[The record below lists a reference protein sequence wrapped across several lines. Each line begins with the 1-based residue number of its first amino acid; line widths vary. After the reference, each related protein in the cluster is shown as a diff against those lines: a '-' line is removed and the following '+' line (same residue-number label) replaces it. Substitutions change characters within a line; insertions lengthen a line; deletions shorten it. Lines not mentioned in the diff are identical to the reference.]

1 MTTLTS
7 RRLRR
12 ACCCGWRPITK
23 LFTSLA
29 PLLVVVGTC
38 LGSVPVLAKDLQWVV
53 YYGAEAPAEAFDL
66 YDLIVLESFE
76 HPPLQPLKD
85 RGATVLGYLSVGE
98 VERQRPY
105 FAEIEAQNLLIHESP
120 TWPGSFS
127 IDVRDPKWTKRV
139 IEDLIPFILHQGFD
153 GVMLDTLDNPPDLER
168 KDPRRFAGMTPAT
181 ARLVRTI
188 RRHYPDIKIM
198 VNRAYEILPEIG
210 GDIDYVLGES
220 VYAGYDFSA
229 KKPRRIGKRNYDYQ
243 VEILK
248 RVREQ
253 NPQLQIMTLD
263 YWDPADTEGTTDIY
277 TIQRSNGFAPYVST
291 IELNRIIKEP
301 GR

>member
-1 MTTLTS
+1 MAPLNS

-12 ACCCGWRPITK
+12 VCRRGWWPITK
-23 LFTSLA
+23 LFTSFA
-29 PLLVVVGTC
+29 PVLMVIGTC
-38 LGSVPVLAKDLQWVV
+38 LVSLPVAAKDLRWVV
-53 YYGAEAPAEAFDL
+53 YYGAKAPVEAFDP

-76 HPPLQPLKD
+76 HPPIQPLKD

-98 VERQRPY
+98 IERQRPY
-105 FAEIEAQNLLIHESP
+105 YADVEAQNLLIHESP
-120 TWPGSFS
+120 NWPGSFS
-127 IDVRDPKWTKRV
+127 VDVRDPKWTKRV
-139 IEDLIPFILHQGFD
+139 VEELIPFILHQGFD

-168 KDPRRFAGMTPAT
+168 NDPHRFAGMTPAT

-188 RRHYPDIKIM
+188 RRHYPNIKIM

-220 VYAGYDFSA
+220 VYAGYDFSK
-229 KKPRRIGKRNYDYQ
+229 KKPKRTSKRNYEYQ

-248 RVREQ
+248 RVHEQ
-253 NPQLQIMTLD
+253 HPHLQIMTLD
-263 YWDPADTEGTTDIY
+263 YWNPSDADGASSIY
-277 TIQRSNGFAPYVST
+277 AIQRSNGFAPYVST
-291 IELNRIIKEP
+291 IELNRIVKEP